1 MSLVLD
7 ILNRLSGVAVVK
19 AEIEQTAKRL
29 DRLADLMMNH
39 ETRLARVE
47 GALAAT
53 TGVAPAAHSSTRR
66 LPKSPKQ

>member
-1 MSLVLD
+1 VSLISD
-7 ILNRLSGVAVVK
+7 ILDRLSGVTVVK
-19 AEIEQTAKRL
+19 AELEQTAKRL

-53 TGVAPAAHSSTRR
+53 SGIAPAAHSSTRR
-66 LPKSPKQ
+66 LPKTPK

>member
-1 MSLVLD
+1 VSLISD
-7 ILNRLSGVAVVK
+7 ILDRLSGVTVVK
-19 AEIEQTAKRL
+19 AELEQTAKRL

-53 TGVAPAAHSSTRR
+53 SAIASAAHSSTRR
-66 LPKSPKQ
+66 LPKTPK